1 MKKLTDIILQRFI
14 YTVLPV
20 IAAMSVLLAGCS
32 LAKTDTLEST
42 GTDRLCGVWVVSDT
56 SICFN
61 NPEGFEDDGVNYIG
75 IEEIPEMVSD
85 TSSGSDITASTDE
98 PIFTRGNI
106 FLDNY
111 VQNTDAAANSTLSV
125 TGALY
130 LSSDKA
136 CDEYMVPIYQR
147 PDGTY
152 YRGIISATSY
162 SDNRIPTPLSISTT
176 QAFSSS
182 EGESQSS
189 TTEITIAFEV
199 RDACTGARVIEMDK
213 DSLVIKTTDL
223 NLNHTSV
230 NSDSDYTINTLPET
244 SFVIVEESS
253 AADASDASDV
263 SGASRTVGSAGTSA
277 KIYRTIYCRS
287 EQSGSLPVTHIIAV
301 SGESEVLIPQKLQ
314 ITFG

>member
-1 MKKLTDIILQRFI
+1 MKKLTDIILQRFV

-20 IAAMSVLLAGCS
+20 IAAMSVLLSGCS
-32 LAKTDTLEST
+32 LARTDLSKNT
-42 GTDRLCGVWVVSDT
+42 GTDHLCGVWVVSDT

-130 LSSDKA
+130 LSSDKT

-152 YRGIISATSY
+152 YRRNTLLSTWY
-162 SDNRIPTPLSISTT
+162 SDNRIPTPLSISET
-176 QAFSSS
+176 QTVSSS
-182 EGESQSS
+182 EGVSQSS

-199 RDACTGARVIEMDK
+199 RDACTGARIIEMDK

-230 NSDSDYTINTLPET
+230 TSDSDYEINTLPET

-253 AADASDASDV
+253 AAGAAGTASA
-263 SGASRTVGSAGTSA
+263 AGTSA

-301 SGESEVLIPQKLQ
+301 PGEDEILVPLELQ
-314 ITFG
+314 IRFR

>member
-1 MKKLTDIILQRFI
+1 MKIIVDIMHRRFV
-14 YTVLPV
+14 YTMLPV
-20 IAAMSVLLAGCS
+20 FAAVSVLMTGCS
-32 LAKTDTLEST
+32 LANTDTLEST
-42 GTDRLCGVWVVSDT
+42 GTDRLCGVWVVSD
-56 SICFN
+56 INFCFDN
-61 NPEGFEDDGVNYIG
+61 EEGFKEEGANYIG
-75 IEEIPEMVSD
+75 IEEMPDMISD
-85 TSSGSDITASTDE
+85 AKSGSNITASADK

-130 LSSDKA
+130 LSSYKV

-213 DSLVIKTTDL
+213 GSLVIKTTDL
-223 NLNHTSV
+223 NLNHTAV
-230 NSDSDYTINTLPET
+230 NSDPSYEIITLPET
-244 SFVIVEESS
+244 SFVIIEETS
-253 AADASDASDV
+253 AA
-263 SGASRTVGSAGTSA
+263 GASGTADSAGTSA
-277 KIYRTIYCRS
+277 KIYRTVYCRS

>member
-1 MKKLTDIILQRFI
+1 MKIIVDIMHRRFV
-14 YTVLPV
+14 YTMLPV
-20 IAAMSVLLAGCS
+20 FAAASVLLAGCS
-32 LAKTDTLEST
+32 LAKTDTPENT

-56 SICFN
+56 NICFN
-61 NPEGFEDDGVNYIG
+61 NPEGFEDDDSNYIG
-75 IEEIPEMVSD
+75 IEEIPDMVSD
-85 TSSGSDITASTDE
+85 TTSGSNITASADK

-111 VQNTDAAANSTLSV
+111 VQNTAAAANSTLSV

-136 CDEYMVPIYQR
+136 CDEYMVSIYQR

-162 SDNRIPTPLSISTT
+162 SDNRIPTPLSISET
-176 QAFSSS
+176 QTFSSS
-182 EGESQSS
+182 EGVAQSN
-189 TTEITIAFEV
+189 TTEIAIAFEV
-199 RDACTGARVIEMDK
+199 RDACTGTRIIEMDK

-230 NSDSDYTINTLPET
+230 TSDSDYEINTLPET

-253 AADASDASDV
+253 AADASNAAGA
-263 SGASRTVGSAGTSA
+263 SGAAGSAGTSA

-301 SGESEVLIPQKLQ
+301 PGDSEVLIPQKLQ